1 MTDITPSTYTSET
14 SMDVTIPTLVNGTYS
29 IDVTNSSGLG
39 SGTFTVGPGTDPPEI
54 IVGSSIPP
62 SKIAVDYV
70 KHNYTIIGDA
80 EILVSGIVLSAGSPA
95 SIDTIT
101 QVDSKTVTLTLKI
114 SATGDVGLSA
124 TDIAGVTTTNII
136 SGFVIYNTSPYP
148 EGQGPGIKFTNHN
161 TTDRFLLTNGTPG
174 SVHVTITDINEMVY
188 DNLNTSDWIV
198 LVDGSVGE
206 IDQTSL
212 VQTTSAVVDFDII
225 NISATGSVTIS
236 AKNFW
241 DSFTNSE
248 TDGRWNVGCG
258 DNDRLINLVDF
269 LPQHLYD
276 SETYDFTKFFENFLN
291 TLYENKDDPCNVSI
305 LKKIEQ
311 IGDLHDPQLMD
322 AQYLQYYADFLG
334 YDLTMNKGELGNLAS
349 GVTGEE
355 NYVDSVDVD
364 KYLRFVVENLPNWYK
379 IKSTRNAIRI
389 MLFSFGVVGDL
400 FTLFTNDYDKNW
412 LVERSD
418 DNISIGSEIP
428 NEYYPSPHF
437 NVGVN
442 LRETPPTWLNNA
454 NIILNSIDG
463 IRPINTV
470 FDRFVG
476 YYTLDP
482 ANISVFASK
491 PTVTQ
496 KVFIDWPNN
505 TATCATDYTNMY
517 SNGVDGNLSY

>member
-1 MTDITPSTYTSET
+1 MTNITPTTYTSED
-14 SMDVTIPTLVNGTYS
+14 SFDVIVPNSLTGGIYS
-29 IDVTNSSGLG
+29 IEV
-39 SGTFTVGPGTDPPEI
+39 SGTSAIGSAEFTVLGGPVILPYSAVP
-54 IVGSSIPP
+54 S
-62 SKIAVDYV
+62 SKIGITSVTQSYVITAAGNILTGAV
-70 KHNYTIIGDA
+70 
-80 EILVSGIVLSAGSPA
+80 VLSAGSPA
-95 SIDTIT
+95 SISTISQIDT
-101 QVDSKTVTLTLKI
+101 QTVTLSLLVT
-114 SATGDVGLSA
+114 ANGDIGLSA
-124 TDIAGVTTTNII
+124 TDVLGQTTTNII
-136 SGFVIYNTSPYP
+136 TDYVIYETSPTVN
-148 EGQGPGIKFTNHN
+148 GQGPGIKFTNHN
-161 TTDRFLLTNGTPG
+161 TYDRFFLTNEEPG
-174 SVHVTITDINEMVY
+174 SVHVTITDNYEMIY
-188 DNLNTSDWIV
+188 DAITPTDWIV

-206 IDQTSL
+206 IDQTSW
-212 VQTTSAVVDFDII
+212 VQTTSAIVDFDII
-225 NISATGSVTIS
+225 NISATGNVTIS
-236 AKNFW
+236 AMNYR

-276 SETYDFTKFFENFLN
+276 SETFDFTKFFENFLN

-322 AQYLQYYADFLG
+322 VEYLQHYADFLG
-334 YDLTMNKGELGNLAS
+334 YDLTMNKGELGNISS
-349 GVTGEE
+349 GLVGGE
-355 NYVDSVDVD
+355 NYVDSVDSD

-412 LVERSD
+412 LNERSD

-428 NEYYPSPHF
+428 DGYYPSPHF
-437 NVGVN
+437 SVGVN
-442 LRETPPTWLNNA
+442 LRETTPTWLKNSNT
-454 NIILNSIDG
+454 ILNSIES

-470 FDRFVG
+470 FERFVG

-482 ANISVFASK
+482 ANISVTSSK

-505 TATCATDYTNMY
+505 TATCATNYTNMY